1 MSHHSDFT
9 MTVLDKADITAYFG
23 EQLAALLIGKEEDKP
38 LPPANI
44 AMRTMRGYTR
54 SDWFKWIIGELLNKT
69 PYNSLQFLS
78 EKTCTHLVLANYEDK
93 IVEES
98 YLDSLDA
105 EADEDELEFM
115 TCYYTVIPPE
125 KTGELLDAVNS
136 LFSWCSTNIAVV
148 SDVIE
153 EDEEEVK
160 TAIDNAL
167 FYEKVNNAHY
177 GEEGQGADFLFCAL
191 KSIQELLAYAK
202 QHHLYAIYKNEN
214 YTGLEWLKKFR
225 PHIITF

>member
-1 MSHHSDFT
+1 MSHHSDF
-9 MTVLDKADITAYFG
+9 MMVVLDKAEITPYFG
-23 EQLAALLIGKEEDKP
+23 EQLAALLICREDNP

-44 AMRTMRGYTR
+44 AKRTMRGYTR
-54 SDWFKWIIGELLNKT
+54 SDWFKWIMGELINKT

-78 EKTCTHLVLANYEDK
+78 EKTCSHLVLTNYK
-93 IVEES
+93 GTIVEES

-105 EADEDELEFM
+105 ETDEEELEFM

-125 KTGELLDAVNS
+125 KVAELLDEVNN
-136 LFSWCSTNIAVV
+136 LIAWCRNNIAVV

-153 EDEEEVK
+153 EAEHDVQN
-160 TAIDNAL
+160 AINNAL
-167 FYEKVNNAHY
+167 FYEKVNDADY

-202 QHHLYAIYKNEN
+202 QHHLYAIYENQN
-214 YTGLEWLKKFR
+214 YTGLEWLKKCR

>member
-9 MTVLDKADITAYFG
+9 MTVLDKADTTPYFG
-23 EQLAALLIGKEEDKP
+23 EPLAIVLMGKESES

-44 AMRTMRGYTR
+44 AKRTMRGYTR
-54 SDWFKWIIGELLNKT
+54 SDWFKWMMGELLDKT

-78 EKTCTHLVLANYEDK
+78 EKACSHLVLKNYDDK

-98 YLDSLDA
+98 YLDNLNE

-125 KTGELLDAVNS
+125 KVAELLDDVNN
-136 LFSWCSTNIAVV
+136 LFLWCRNNIIIV

-153 EDEEEVK
+153 EAEEDVQN
-160 TAIDNAL
+160 AIDNAL
-167 FYEKVNNAHY
+167 FYEKVNDAHY
-177 GEEGQGADFLFCAL
+177 GEDGQGADFLFCAL
-191 KSIQELLAYAK
+191 KSIQELLIYAE

-225 PHIITF
+225 PRIINF

>member
-9 MTVLDKADITAYFG
+9 MIVLDKADITPYFG
-23 EQLAALLIGKEEDKP
+23 EQLAALLIGKENYP
-38 LPPANI
+38 LPLAKVS
-44 AMRTMRGYTR
+44 MRTMRGYTR

-69 PYNSLQFLS
+69 PYDSLQFLS
-78 EKTCTHLVLANYEDK
+78 EKACSHLVLKNYDAN

-105 EADEDELEFM
+105 EADEDEREFM
-115 TCYYTVIPPE
+115 NCYYTVIPPE
-125 KTGELLDAVNS
+125 KIGGLLDDVNN
-136 LFSWCSTNIAVV
+136 LFLWCSNNIAVV

-153 EDEEEVK
+153 EGEDDVK
-160 TAIDNAL
+160 TAIDNAVC
-167 FYEKVNNAHY
+167 YEKVNDAHY

-191 KSIQELLAYAK
+191 KSIQELLTYAK
-202 QHHLYAIYKNEN
+202 QHHLYAIYENEN

-225 PHIITF
+225 PLIITF